1 MWSQGAGPE
10 SDWRCTQTR
19 RFSGE
24 MISSDRATIRFLPR
38 HTLGGCT
45 NLVGGESADASMSG
59 GAMVVALPYR
69 ATCEMTPGGAAPL
82 WELVITATITLT
94 PW

>member
-19 RFSGE
+19 RFAGE
-24 MISSDRATIRFLPR
+24 MISDDQVMIRFLPR

-45 NLVGGESADASMSG
+45 NLVGGESAVAAMSG
-59 GAMVVALPYR
+59 GSIVVALPYR
-69 ATCEMTPGGAAPL
+69 ATCEMAPGGGAPS
-82 WELVITATITLT
+82 WELEIAATITLT